1 MEALGCAAFAL
12 LTLVSSNN
20 AQFPLQSTQLSILQV
35 SQSNLR
41 LESFMDALSPAQCRK
56 CSLLNLAQ
64 IVQPDVIKYSEGLMC
79 DLLLWAVPRTSS
91 TKAWDSEELHLC
103 NSFPFAGSWTACPSA
118 LTWFANAWLHLKAF
132 FLSYEVTAYV
142 LQMSMSFQC
151 ARMEKLAECY
161 SAQVLHVTGAKDPIS
176 QRYVNTVYAL
186 SVLTVTLRCAA
197 AKGSGQKPW
206 SL

>member
-1 MEALGCAAFAL
+1 MTSSQIAPTDNFIAISSPVSGAHVTCVLCLKEKKFMMEALGCAAFAL

-79 DLLLWAVPRTSS
+79 DLLL
-91 TKAWDSEELHLC
+91 
-103 NSFPFAGSWTACPSA
+103 
-118 LTWFANAWLHLKAF
+118 
-132 FLSYEVTAYV
+132 
-142 LQMSMSFQC
+142 
-151 ARMEKLAECY
+151 
-161 SAQVLHVTGAKDPIS
+161 
-176 QRYVNTVYAL
+176 
-186 SVLTVTLRCAA
+186 
-197 AKGSGQKPW
+197 
-206 SL
+206 